1 MLPLLESPAG
11 TPAIRTEMV
20 YSGRGRGF
28 RSGDW
33 VYIPGKGSG
42 GLFGTFYFEKFGYS
56 NSDHDA
62 QGKLLETAQP
72 EQLYNL
78 KEDPRQAM
86 NVADKYPE
94 VTRQMSSRFAEISRQ
109 AKSR

>member
-1 MLPLLESPAG
+1 LLEHPVD
-11 TPAIRTEMV
+11 TPSIRTEMV
-20 YSGRGRGF
+20 YSGRGRAL

-33 VYIPGKGSG
+33 VYMPYNGSG

-62 QGKLLETAQP
+62 QGKLLEAAQS

-78 KEDPRQAM
+78 KDDPRQST
-86 NVADKYPE
+86 NVASKYPE
-94 VTRQMSSRFAEISRQ
+94 VTRQMASRLAEISRQ
-109 AKSR
+109 NKSR